1 MAKILLI
8 DDSRLS
14 RAMVSGMLL
23 SAGHVVVEAE
33 DGLQGLAACEKHGP
47 DCIVVDLLMPQMGG
61 HEFLRRLRNGGAEI
75 PVIVATADIQ
85 ETSRSLCEEFG
96 VSGFLNKPAKGD
108 ELVACVETAL
118 AHCAELPNETN
129 R

>member
-14 RAMVSGMLL
+14 RAMASEALV
-23 SAGHVVVEAE
+23 SAGHVVVGVE
-33 DGLQGLAACEKHGP
+33 DGRQGLAAYEEHRP
-47 DCIVVDLLMPQMGG
+47 DCIVLDLLMPQMDGY
-61 HEFLRRLRNGGAEI
+61 EFLRQLRNGGAAI

-85 ETSRSLCEEFG
+85 ETSRALCKELG
-96 VSGFLNKPAKGD
+96 VSGFLNKPAKGN

-118 AHCAELPNETN
+118 AHCQELARCN
-129 R
+129 